1 MIHRTNSI
9 IYNYSGQI
17 ELKRMSENYR
27 LTKRNLGDM
36 GEETMDEGLKLNG
49 QKLKIHQ
56 YYLPH
61 LS

>member
-27 LTKRNLGDM
+27 LAKRNL
-36 GEETMDEGLKLNG
+36 ET
-49 QKLKIHQ
+49 
-56 YYLPH
+56 
-61 LS
+61 